1 MLKTTSFL
9 KASFI
14 SAAVMM
20 VGLPFSINAAI
31 AADYIVQTPPL
42 YSENAGLCSNQSI
55 LKRVTAGFSYQNRHI
70 AALPRNNINAVSNIV
85 LKRYEPAKHK
95 PQITRT
101 YCQATAH
108 LNNNEQRQVY
118 YMIEDGQ
125 GFASIGRNV
134 EFCVEGYDIWHVY
147 DAKCRVLK

>member
-1 MLKTTSFL
+1 MLKTTTFL
-9 KASFI
+9 KTFI
-14 SAAVMM
+14 VSAAVTMAGM
-20 VGLPFSINAAI
+20 PLSISSAVS
-31 AADYIVQTPPL
+31 ADYIATVPPL
-42 YSENAGLCSNQSI
+42 YSENANLCSNQSI
-55 LKRVTAGFSYQNRHI
+55 LKRVTSGFTYQNRHI
-70 AALPRNNINAVSNIV
+70 PALPRNNINAVSNIV